1 MVVAH
6 FYAAGGV
13 VIARGKKLPFNAAVV
28 ARKASDAAGGAGGA
42 ACVVVHIVKAFIPRL
57 RPFGRP
63 AKGDGVFGVAPF
75 QIGEQIILL
84 GNQRFA
90 RGFKCAVTALSCA
103 GGVANFAC

>member
-1 MVVAH
+1 M
-6 FYAAGGV
+6 
-13 VIARGKKLPFNAAVV
+13 V
-28 ARKASDAAGGAGGA
+28 ARKASDAAGGANVA

-63 AKGDGVFGVAPF
+63 AKGKRVFGVAPF

-90 RGFKCAVTALSCA
+90 RGFKCAVTALSYA